1 MMEGLSESKKGDCLD
16 LTRIKSDEEKHCLL
30 AIGTQREMRGNK
42 EEMDGV
48 KWSG

>member
-30 AIGTQREMRGNK
+30 AIGTQREMRGN
-42 EEMDGV
+42 G
-48 KWSG
+48 WSEVERLTES